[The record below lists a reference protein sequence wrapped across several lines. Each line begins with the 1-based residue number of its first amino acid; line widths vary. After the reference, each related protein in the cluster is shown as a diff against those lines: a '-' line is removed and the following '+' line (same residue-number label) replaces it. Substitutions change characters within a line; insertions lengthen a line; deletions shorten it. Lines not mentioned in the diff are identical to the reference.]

1 MGGVISQQGIEF
13 QLVANGVILDLF
25 ADEEIKLSDNVTG
38 LFDLGVIPADF
49 TRQITLPGTKK
60 NNAFFEHVYDIS
72 VDSPDTFATNI
83 KVPAYLDFGGLYLSQ
98 GYLQLNKVSLYQN
111 KFIDSYEVT
120 IFGAVSSFARTINR
134 SYLTDLSNLSVYNHT
149 SSYNNITSSWSGS
162 LFNGDIIYPLA
173 DYGSG
178 YQFTS
183 GQYELFGMDDQN
195 GALGVQNF
203 KPAIRLKKVWDAIF
217 DYAGYTYS
225 SSFLEPYKSL
235 PTVFT
240 VTNNG
245 SGNYVING
253 ESNPSLQLQR
263 GVTYTFN
270 INAVGHPFWI
280 NIVSGIG
287 TGNAYNSGVTNNGTD
302 YGTITFTVPYNV
314 PSTLY
319 YNCQYHSGMAGTI
332 NIVKSVLDDV
342 YLLCDNELKYPK
354 YAGINLET
362 YGKIKVG
369 AISGSGMTDKVL
381 TSGSFTTLPWYNVLS
396 DQQGFYNNGAYEVK
410 EMTNLK
416 GVLNLNINVSCSV
429 NNMPGTLSANGTWQI
444 RMIETGSSTPYSTQA
459 IQSYIFF
466 FDQLQKSRS
475 GAIDTTYQLATEFKL
490 SSIPVGNYY
499 FQIKQSPDSAVLA
512 LPIVTMDPQGTTK
525 SFLQITEVSQAA
537 DGRVIDIPS
546 NMPFATQGI
555 KLIDFLIGVQKKYN
569 LVIYPSKTVINQ
581 FIVESFNNWYNTGRR
596 WDFNKYVNL
605 NDKIEVIPANN
616 LAVNE
621 LNFGDTLDTDY
632 VSQQFSKAANRE
644 YSKQYYVDTNNFFSQ
659 GKFEVK
665 TTLASSPLL
674 KITGTGLSGSVSGLN
689 TPVTQY
695 SAGYQHFTSETYQ
708 GAACGS
714 PFEIDMYTADG
725 LITQGQIAYYD
736 QYGITPITG
745 YRYFT
750 YGGGN
755 EVYEI
760 NFTTG
765 VIGYGTGFNC

>member
-72 VDSPDTFATNI
+72 VQSPDTFATNI

-149 SSYNNITSSWSGS
+149 SSYNNVTSSWSGS
-162 LFNGDIIYPLA
+162 LFSGDIVYPLA

-183 GQYELFGMDDQN
+183 GQYELFGMDDIN

-225 SSFLEPYKSL
+225 SSFFNEP
-235 PTVFT
+235 F
-240 VTNNG
+240 
-245 SGNYVING
+245 
-253 ESNPSLQLQR
+253 
-263 GVTYTFN
+263 
-270 INAVGHPFWI
+270 
-280 NIVSGIG
+280 
-287 TGNAYNSGVTNNGTD
+287 
-302 YGTITFTVPYNV
+302 
-314 PSTLY
+314 
-319 YNCQYHSGMAGTI
+319 
-332 NIVKSVLDDV
+332 LDDV
-342 YLLCDNELKYPK
+342 YLLCDNALKYPK
-354 YAGINLET
+354 YAGVDLET

-381 TSGSFTTLPWYNVLS
+381 TAGTFTTLPWYNVLS
-396 DQQGFYNNGAYEVK
+396 DQQVFYNNGAYEVK

-416 GVLNLNINVSCSV
+416 GILNLNINVSCSV

-466 FDQLQKSRS
+466 FDQLQQSRT
-475 GAIDTTYQLATEFKL
+475 GGINTTYQLATEFKL

-499 FQIKQSPDSAVLA
+499 FQIKQSPDSAVA
-512 LPIVTMDPQGTTK
+512 AAPVVTMDPQGTTK

-546 NMPFATQGI
+546 NMPFGTNGI

-621 LNFGDTLDTDY
+621 LNFGDSLDTDY

-644 YSKQYYVDTNNFFSQ
+644 YAKQYYVDTNNFFSQ

-674 KITGTGLSGSVSGLN
+674 KIAGTGLSGSVSGLN
-689 TPVTQY
+689 PTITQY

-714 PFEIDMYTADG
+714 PFEFEMFTMDG
-725 LITQGQIAYYD
+725 LISPGQIAYYD

-755 EVYEI
+755 EVYDI

-765 VIGYGTGFNC
+765 EIGYGTGFFC

>member
-13 QLVANGVILDLF
+13 QLVANGEILDLF

-38 LFDLGVIPADF
+38 LFDLGIIPADF

-72 VDSPDTFATNI
+72 VQSPDTFATNI

-134 SYLTDLSNLSVYNHT
+134 SYLTDLTNLSVYNHT
-149 SSYNNITSSWSGS
+149 SSYNNVTSSWSGS
-162 LFNGDIIYPLA
+162 LFSGSIVYPLA

-225 SSFLEPYKSL
+225 SSFFNEP
-235 PTVFT
+235 F
-240 VTNNG
+240 
-245 SGNYVING
+245 
-253 ESNPSLQLQR
+253 
-263 GVTYTFN
+263 
-270 INAVGHPFWI
+270 
-280 NIVSGIG
+280 
-287 TGNAYNSGVTNNGTD
+287 
-302 YGTITFTVPYNV
+302 
-314 PSTLY
+314 
-319 YNCQYHSGMAGTI
+319 
-332 NIVKSVLDDV
+332 LDDV
-342 YLLCDNELKYPK
+342 YLLCDNALKYPK
-354 YAGINLET
+354 YAGVDLET
-362 YGKIKVG
+362 YGKIKIG

-381 TSGSFTTLPWYNVLS
+381 TAGSFTTLPWYNVLS

-499 FQIKQSPDSAVLA
+499 FQIKQSPDSAVA
-512 LPIVTMDPQGTTK
+512 AAPIVTMDPQGTTK

-537 DGRVIDIPS
+537 DGRVLDIPS
-546 NMPFATQGI
+546 NMPFGTQGI

-674 KITGTGLSGSVSGLN
+674 KIAGTGLSGSVSGLN
-689 TPVTQY
+689 PTVTQY
-695 SAGYQHFTSETYQ
+695 FVNSQHFTSETYQ

-725 LITQGQIAYYD
+725 MISPGQIAYYD

-765 VIGYGTGFNC
+765 VIGYGTGFFC

>member
-13 QLVANGVILDLF
+13 QLVANGEILDLF

-38 LFDLGVIPADF
+38 LFDLGIIPADF

-72 VDSPDTFATNI
+72 VQSPDTFATNI

-134 SYLTDLSNLSVYNHT
+134 SYLTDLTNLSVYNHT
-149 SSYNNITSSWSGS
+149 SSYNNVTSSWSGS
-162 LFNGDIIYPLA
+162 LFSGSIVYPLA

-225 SSFLEPYKSL
+225 SSFFNEP
-235 PTVFT
+235 F
-240 VTNNG
+240 
-245 SGNYVING
+245 
-253 ESNPSLQLQR
+253 
-263 GVTYTFN
+263 
-270 INAVGHPFWI
+270 
-280 NIVSGIG
+280 
-287 TGNAYNSGVTNNGTD
+287 
-302 YGTITFTVPYNV
+302 
-314 PSTLY
+314 
-319 YNCQYHSGMAGTI
+319 
-332 NIVKSVLDDV
+332 LDDV
-342 YLLCDNELKYPK
+342 YLLCDNALKYPK
-354 YAGINLET
+354 YAGVDLET
-362 YGKIKVG
+362 YGKIKIG

-381 TSGSFTTLPWYNVLS
+381 TAGSFTTLPWYNVLS

-499 FQIKQSPDSAVLA
+499 FQIKQSPDSAVA
-512 LPIVTMDPQGTTK
+512 AAPIVTMDPQGTTK

-546 NMPFATQGI
+546 NMPFGTQGI

-674 KITGTGLSGSVSGLN
+674 KIAGTGLSGSVSGLN
-689 TPVTQY
+689 PTVTQY
-695 SAGYQHFTSETYQ
+695 FVNSQHFTSETYQ

-725 LITQGQIAYYD
+725 MISPGQIAYYD

-765 VIGYGTGFNC
+765 VIGYGTGFFC

>member
-38 LFDLGVIPADF
+38 LFDLGIIPADF

-72 VDSPDTFATNI
+72 VQSPDTFATNI

-149 SSYNNITSSWSGS
+149 SSYNNVTSSWSGS
-162 LFNGDIIYPLA
+162 LFSGSIVYPLA

-183 GQYELFGMDDQN
+183 GQYELFGMDDIN

-225 SSFLEPYKSL
+225 SSFFNEP
-235 PTVFT
+235 F
-240 VTNNG
+240 
-245 SGNYVING
+245 
-253 ESNPSLQLQR
+253 
-263 GVTYTFN
+263 
-270 INAVGHPFWI
+270 
-280 NIVSGIG
+280 
-287 TGNAYNSGVTNNGTD
+287 
-302 YGTITFTVPYNV
+302 
-314 PSTLY
+314 
-319 YNCQYHSGMAGTI
+319 
-332 NIVKSVLDDV
+332 LDDV
-342 YLLCDNELKYPK
+342 YLLCDNALKYPK
-354 YAGINLET
+354 YAGVDLET

-381 TSGSFTTLPWYNVLS
+381 TAGTFTTLPWYNVLS

-416 GVLNLNINVSCSV
+416 GILNLNINVSCSV

-466 FDQLQKSRS
+466 FDQLQNSRS
-475 GAIDTTYQLATEFKL
+475 GKIDTTYQLATEFKL

-499 FQIKQSPDSAVLA
+499 FQIKQSPDSAVA
-512 LPIVTMDPQGTTK
+512 AAPVVTMDPQGTTK

-546 NMPFATQGI
+546 NMPFGTNGI

-621 LNFGDTLDTDY
+621 LNFGDSLDTDY

-644 YSKQYYVDTNNFFSQ
+644 YAKQYYVDTNNFFSQ

-674 KITGTGLSGSVSGLN
+674 KIAGTGLSGSVSGLN
-689 TPVTQY
+689 PTITQY

-714 PFEIDMYTADG
+714 PFEFEMFTMDG
-725 LITQGQIAYYD
+725 LISPGQIAYYD

-755 EVYEI
+755 EVYDI

-765 VIGYGTGFNC
+765 EIGYGTGFFC

>member
-13 QLVANGVILDLF
+13 QLVANGEILDLF

-38 LFDLGVIPADF
+38 LFDLGIIPADF

-72 VDSPDTFATNI
+72 VQSPDTFATNI

-134 SYLTDLSNLSVYNHT
+134 SYLTDLTNLSVYNHT
-149 SSYNNITSSWSGS
+149 SSYNNVTSSWSGS
-162 LFNGDIIYPLA
+162 LFSGSIVYPLA

-225 SSFLEPYKSL
+225 SSFFNEP
-235 PTVFT
+235 F
-240 VTNNG
+240 
-245 SGNYVING
+245 
-253 ESNPSLQLQR
+253 
-263 GVTYTFN
+263 
-270 INAVGHPFWI
+270 
-280 NIVSGIG
+280 
-287 TGNAYNSGVTNNGTD
+287 
-302 YGTITFTVPYNV
+302 
-314 PSTLY
+314 
-319 YNCQYHSGMAGTI
+319 
-332 NIVKSVLDDV
+332 LDDV
-342 YLLCDNELKYPK
+342 YLLCDNALKYPK
-354 YAGINLET
+354 YAGVDLET
-362 YGKIKVG
+362 YGKIKIG

-381 TSGSFTTLPWYNVLS
+381 TAGSFTTLPWYNVLS

-444 RMIETGSSTPYSTQA
+444 RLIETGSSTPYSTQA

-499 FQIKQSPDSAVLA
+499 FQIKQSPDSAVA
-512 LPIVTMDPQGTTK
+512 AAPIVTMDPQGTTK

-537 DGRVIDIPS
+537 DGRVLDIPS
-546 NMPFATQGI
+546 NMPFGTQGI

-674 KITGTGLSGSVSGLN
+674 KIAGTGLSGSVSGLN
-689 TPVTQY
+689 PTVTQY
-695 SAGYQHFTSETYQ
+695 FVNSQHFTSETYQ

-725 LITQGQIAYYD
+725 MISPGQIAYYD

-765 VIGYGTGFNC
+765 VIGYGTGFFC